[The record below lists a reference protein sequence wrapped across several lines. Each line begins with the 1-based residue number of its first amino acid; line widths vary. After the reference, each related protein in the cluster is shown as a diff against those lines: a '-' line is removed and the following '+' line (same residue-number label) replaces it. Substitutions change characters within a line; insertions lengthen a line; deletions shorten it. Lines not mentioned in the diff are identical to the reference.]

1 MYFVNWQRNVSI
13 QRLDGRKVVTKRN
26 KLTKNFHEYL
36 LAATYSIMSLVM
48 AHPSSPPPAGRM
60 TLGNEGHHMRNKL
73 RMLGIPTPCLISIS
87 NDTIVEEYVEGGN
100 LYTAFAEVGDRK
112 NNVCS
117 LAFQAGAITGKFHKS
132 GYVFTDN
139 KSQNYLVNFDN
150 SLLRTDLGFIH
161 KTNSI
166 FAQSMDIASFLAS
179 VIDLE
184 QSEYELIEEGFRK
197 GYISEVKNNF
207 PYLYIVLRNLLSL
220 GFASNQ
226 YTMFQNMIRGS
237 DAGEKKKN

>member
-1 MYFVNWQRNVSI
+1 MYFVNWQRDVFI
-13 QRLDGRKVVTKRN
+13 QQLDGRMVVTKRN

-36 LAATYSIMSLVM
+36 LAATYSIMSVVM
-48 AHPSSPPPAGRM
+48 AHPSVPPPAGKM

-73 RMLGIPTPCLISIS
+73 KRLGIPTPCLISIS
-87 NDTIVEEYVEGGN
+87 DDTIIEEYVEGGN
-100 LYTAFAEVGDRK
+100 LYKAFAEDDKK

-117 LAFQAGAITGKFHKS
+117 LAFQAGAITGKFHKA
-132 GYVFTDN
+132 GYVFADN

-179 VIDLE
+179 VIDFE
-184 QSEYELIEEGFRK
+184 QSQYETIEKGFRD
-197 GYISEVKNNF
+197 GYISEVKRNF

-226 YTMFQNMIRGS
+226 SAMFQNMTKGS
-237 DAGEKKKN
+237 DTRKQKKKN

>member
-1 MYFVNWQRNVSI
+1 M
-13 QRLDGRKVVTKRN
+13 VVTKRN

-36 LAATYSIMSLVM
+36 LAATYSIMSVVL
-48 AHPSSPPPAGRM
+48 AHPSAPPPAGKM
-60 TLGNEGHHMRNKL
+60 TLWNEAQYMRNKL
-73 RMLGIPTPCLISIS
+73 KGLGIPTPSLISIS
-87 NDTIVEEYVEGGN
+87 DDTIIEEYVEGGN
-100 LYTAFAEVGDRK
+100 LYKAFADEDYEK

-117 LAFQAGAITGKFHKS
+117 LAFQAGAMTGKFHKA
-132 GYVFTDN
+132 GYVFADN
-139 KSQNYLVNFDN
+139 KSQNYLVNYDK

-179 VIDLE
+179 VIDFE
-184 QSEYELIEEGFRK
+184 QSQYEIIEQGFRD
-197 GYISEVKNNF
+197 GYISEVNRDF

-226 YTMFQNMIRGS
+226 SAMLQNMTKS
-237 DAGEKKKN
+237 PNKQKKKN